1 MNDIEMIER
10 PQEAFP
16 QIMESQINSLRSQK
30 YTVDQHCAKRLNTKA
45 ENSVEPNSLDNN
57 EEENEREMRYREKLT
72 LLIQVFC
79 GIVMISFIIG
89 YFVCFIYFVAFK
101 VRLDET

>member
-1 MNDIEMIER
+1 MIEQ
-10 PQEAFP
+10 PQESFP
-16 QIMESQINSLRSQK
+16 QILESHINPLRSQK
-30 YTVDQHCAKRLNTKA
+30 YTVEQRCSKRQNSNA

-57 EEENEREMRYREKLT
+57 EEDEREMRYREKLT